1 VSEPLI
7 ITGMHRSGTSL
18 LASLLQRGGVH
29 IGERLVSASAHNPRG
44 YFEDEEF
51 MQLHEAML
59 GSRGGT
65 ILVDRHFAGAA
76 TEAETAQAR
85 ELIAARAHRPLWGWK
100 DPRTCLFLE
109 LWHDLL
115 PDARYLFVYRS
126 PMEVLLSLM
135 RRRDPSMP
143 WLLEAVEAWYAHNER
158 LLRFAQANSHRCMLV
173 HIEAVVADIVRLR
186 QLLAERLGLRLTLE
200 AEDAAALYAPAELQ
214 RLDLDASQWAELA
227 WAHPEAVTLYR
238 ALEQLADMPSAR
250 SVAWPTLPA
259 EIAPVVLRRAALL
272 ALCARVAPAE
282 AGRFYAHGDYDFAA
296 VTHDLHATKSYAR
309 SLEERA
315 ERAEAYA
322 RSLEERAE
330 RAEAYARSL
339 ESALRGE

>member
-29 IGERLVSASAHNPRG
+29 IGERLVSANAYNPRG
-44 YFEDEEF
+44 YFEDEEV

-85 ELIAARAHRPLWGWK
+85 ELIATRAHRPLWGWK

-109 LWHDLL
+109 LWHGLL
-115 PDARYLFVYRS
+115 PEARYLFVYRS

-135 RRRDPSMP
+135 RRREPSMP

-158 LLRFAQANSHRCMLV
+158 LLRFAQANPHRCMLV

-186 QLLAERLGLRLTLE
+186 RLLAERLGLRLALE
-200 AEDAAALYAPAELQ
+200 ADDAALYAPAELQ
-214 RLDLDASQWAELA
+214 RLDLNASHWAELA
-227 WAHPEAVTLYR
+227 CAHPEAVRLYR
-238 ALEQLADMPSAR
+238 ALEQHADMPSGR
-250 SVAWPTLPA
+250 STAWPTLPA
-259 EIAPVVLRRAALL
+259 ESAPLVLRRATLL

-282 AGRFYAHGDYDFAA
+282 TEHFFAHADYDFAA
-296 VTHDLHATKSYAR
+296 VTNDLHATKCYAR

-339 ESALRGE
+339 ESAVRGT